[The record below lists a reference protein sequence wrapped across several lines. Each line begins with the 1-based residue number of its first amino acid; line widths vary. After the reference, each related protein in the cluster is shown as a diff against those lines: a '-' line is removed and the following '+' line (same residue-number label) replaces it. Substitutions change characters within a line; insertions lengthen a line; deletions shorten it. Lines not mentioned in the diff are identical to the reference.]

1 MCIVSYIGGY
11 YGEDN
16 WKKHPERNWT
26 TYNLEQMLKLQK
38 LVDQARKMDEAA
50 KEPECEN
57 PDTKK
62 ILVQILERLTKLEEQ
77 AKNK

>member
-1 MCIVSYIGGY
+1 MCIVSNIGGY
-11 YGEDN
+11 YGREWWDRY
-16 WKKHPERNWT
+16 PERNWEK
-26 TYNLEQMLKLQK
+26 YNYEQMKKLQD
-38 LVDQARKMDEAA
+38 LIESARKMDQAA